1 MAKTDT
7 PPAASD
13 VAACDVSVVVCTV
26 NRPDMLRK
34 AIDSLVGMNNRHDL
48 SREILVVD
56 NSAEGLW
63 RDLVEGLS
71 EELAR
76 TRSVSLR
83 YTSETRMSFAHARN
97 AGVRESRGDLLAF
110 LDDDEEA
117 SVDWLDELIAAMR
130 EHEADVV
137 FGPVLPVFEGGGPPD
152 WDPQGLYHTRDTKL
166 PTGTEV
172 KERGTG
178 NVLIR
183 RDRCLT
189 EGEPFDNA
197 MGASGGEDVDFF
209 LRLRR
214 RGRKLIWC
222 RTATVT
228 EVQEQ
233 RYQTLPYRSFRNF
246 CQNQIY
252 VKVQSRNSDSPW
264 WTRLSLMA
272 VGAAQ
277 VAIYS
282 LPGVLSMIVMAPP
295 LIGARL
301 KLFNGL
307 GKLFWMLP
315 ARLYA
320 KRY

>member
-1 MAKTDT
+1 MANTDT
-7 PPAASD
+7 S
-13 VAACDVSVVVCTV
+13 AACDVSVVICTV
-26 NRPDMLRK
+26 NRPEMLRK
-34 AIDSLVGMNNRHDL
+34 AIDSVVRMNNRHGL
-48 SREILVVD
+48 RREVLVVD
-56 NSAEGLW
+56 NGAEGQW
-63 RDLVEGLS
+63 RGLVEGLS
-71 EELAR
+71 R
-76 TRSVSLR
+76 TLETSGPGDLRLR

-97 AGVRESRGDLLAF
+97 AGVRETRGALLAF

-117 SVDWLDELIAAMR
+117 GPDWLDELVAAMR
-130 EHEADVV
+130 AHDADVV

-152 WDPQGLYHTRDTKL
+152 WDPQGLYHTRDIDL

-178 NVLIR
+178 NVLMR
-183 RDRCLT
+183 RDRCLSD
-189 EGEPFDNA
+189 GEPFDDA

-222 RTATVT
+222 QTATVT
-228 EVQEQ
+228 EVQPQ
-233 RYQTLPYRSFRNF
+233 RLQTLPYRSFRNF

-252 VKVQSRNSDSPW
+252 VKVQSRNSDSPLR
-264 WTRLSLMA
+264 TRLSLMA
-272 VGAAQ
+272 VGAVQ

-282 LPGVLSMIVMAPP
+282 LPGVLSMIVAAPP